1 MYAKKVTVNG
11 TLRDFT
17 DGKVYQSWFEE
28 GGVFHGMKESHTIP
42 LSLFTDG
49 VNPNKHMTSQ
59 KSMWPII
66 LTWINLPF
74 ELRQLLGPMLLVGII
89 PSGLKG
95 NEPKSLEP
103 YLELVTDEI
112 IQLTEFPVFSSYAAA
127 PVTVKVALLQFLCD
141 IPAFSKVFHLSG
153 HGALRSCP
161 YCREVGHRCKH
172 LNKTIH
178 LSNRRFLDSNHPS
191 RCEGGFG
198 EDGPDNQEKPAVYSN
213 EEELSLR
220 EQYESKPNKS
230 QKTKFQKETG
240 LKGKYT
246 FLRLPYHNRIK
257 QMQPDGMHT
266 FADFINHVF
275 EMLTGKLSN
284 QKVKNC
290 ELSFGRFEDDW
301 KEENDLENRPIKK
314 RKTTTTTDSAKTS
327 AKEVKFH
334 VPWALSK
341 DAVKEADKRASEI
354 IYGQTN
360 DITPGPHF
368 SKPWTLRTM
377 NSKLQ
382 VNNMI
387 YKFDLA
393 CLDMANYSF
402 QNQCCP
408 RYITHNCQFI

>member
-1 MYAKKVTVNG
+1 
-11 TLRDFT
+11 
-17 DGKVYQSWFEE
+17 
-28 GGVFHGMKESHTIP
+28 MKYP
-42 LSLFTDG
+42 
-49 VNPNKHMTSQ
+49 
-59 KSMWPII
+59 
-66 LTWINLPF
+66 
-74 ELRQLLGPMLLVGII
+74 
-89 PSGLKG
+89 
-95 NEPKSLEP
+95 
-103 YLELVTDEI
+103 
-112 IQLTEFPVFSSYAAA
+112 QLTEFPVFSSYAAA

-172 LNKTIH
+172 LSKTIH
-178 LSNRRFLDSNHPS
+178 LSNRRFLDSNHPL
-191 RCEGGFG
+191 RCEEGFG
-198 EDGPDNQEKPAVYSN
+198 EGGPDNKEKPAVYSN

-240 LKGKYT
+240 LKGNYT

-275 EMLTGKLSN
+275 EMLTGKLSS

-290 ELSFGRFEDDW
+290 ELSFGRFEGAW
-301 KEENDLENRPIKK
+301 KEESDFENRPIKK
-314 RKTTTTTDSAKTS
+314 RKTTVTTDSAKTP

-341 DAVKEADKRASEI
+341 DGVKEADKRASEI
-354 IYGQTN
+354 VYGQTN
-360 DITPGPHF
+360 DITPEPHF

-382 VNNMI
+382 VNNVI
-387 YKFDLA
+387 YKLYLA
-393 CLDMANYSF
+393 CLDMAYYSF
-402 QNQCCP
+402 QNQC
-408 RYITHNCQFI
+408 